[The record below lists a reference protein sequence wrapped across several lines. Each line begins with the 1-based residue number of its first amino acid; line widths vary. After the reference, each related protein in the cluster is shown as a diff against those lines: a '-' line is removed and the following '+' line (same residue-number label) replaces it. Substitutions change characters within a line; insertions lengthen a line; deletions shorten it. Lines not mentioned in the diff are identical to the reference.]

1 MLVTGGESYKVMEV
15 VPFNSHAEGMGEMTN
30 PDVDYIDEY
39 NKMFG
44 WRTYDNDRAA
54 YYASIEKW
62 GITIETAELNAEMS
76 TKMK

>member
-1 MLVTGGESYKVMEV
+1 
-15 VPFNSHAEGMGEMTN
+15 MGDLTD

-62 GITIETAELNAEMS
+62 EYSALIPLLSSGINAEY
-76 TKMK
+76 